1 MAIMIE
7 YVVIAYAVAYTAK
20 VAGVKK
26 KWLPVIAACAGL
38 ICAVVSKVIYPDLT
52 QSWFDS
58 IAMGIFSGFSA
69 TGTNEIAK
77 YIFMRKEED

>member
-7 YVVIAYAVAYTAK
+7 FVVIAYAVSYTAK

-26 KWLPVIAACAGL
+26 KWLPVIAAASGL
-38 ICAVVSKVIYPDLT
+38 LCAVVSKIIYPSVSD
-52 QSWFDS
+52 SWFDS
-58 IAMGIFSGFSA
+58 IAMGLFSGFSA

-77 YIFMRKEED
+77 YIFIRKEGE